1 MMSGRWWLAAQVTKR
16 LGFRA
21 TLYALIAVVT
31 AVLSIPIGRILPD
44 NLSNLVGTG
53 AVESIL
59 TIIAASMLAVTT
71 FSLSTLVSATTA
83 AATSGTPRAISLLLQ
98 DQTAQTALS
107 TFLGAFLFS
116 LVGLIALNTGL
127 YTGGARL
134 VLFAGTLAVVILVV
148 TMLLRWIGHLAG
160 LGQVGETIRRVAEAA
175 EAAYVNE
182 RSKPCLG
189 GRPLDEIPASA
200 MPIFHPQTGYVRHL
214 DIALL
219 SSAAETC
226 QMQLYV
232 VQRPGD
238 FCSPNRPILYLLP
251 DTTGTTI
258 LDDLKH
264 DLFRA
269 FAIGYA
275 RNFEQ
280 DPLFGLTALS
290 EIASHALSRGIN
302 DPGTAIDVIS
312 QLTRILGH
320 ESGKQSVEPLEPDC
334 PRVHVKKINADDYVE
349 AAFLAI
355 TRDGAGMVEVGLV
368 LQHALSALATG
379 EGYDFTQAARAMAKT
394 ALERGLATLAF
405 EDDRARLLAV
415 HDEESK
421 FGHLG

>member
-1 MMSGRWWLAAQVTKR
+1 MTSGRWWLAAQVTKR

-21 TLYALIAVVT
+21 TLYAVIAVVT
-31 AVLSIPIGRILPD
+31 AVLSIAIGPFIPD
-44 NLSNLVGTG
+44 SLSNMVGAS
-53 AVESIL
+53 AVDSIL

-98 DQTAQTALS
+98 DETAQSALS

-127 YTGGARL
+127 YSGGGRL
-134 VLFAGTLAVVILVV
+134 VLFVATLAVVILIV

-175 EAAYVNE
+175 ETAYVNE
-182 RSKPCLG
+182 RRKPCLG
-189 GRPLDEIPASA
+189 GLPLDDIPVNAV
-200 MPIFHPQTGYVRHL
+200 PIFHPQTGYVRHL
-214 DIALL
+214 DMGLL
-219 SSAAETC
+219 SSAAEAC
-226 QMQLYV
+226 QMQFYV

-238 FCSPNRPILYLLP
+238 FCSPNRPILYLLQ
-251 DTTGTTI
+251 DANGET
-258 LDDLKH
+258 DMENLKD

-269 FAIGYA
+269 FVIGPA
-275 RNFEQ
+275 RSFDQ

-290 EIASHALSRGIN
+290 EIASHALSPAIN

-320 ESGKQSVEPLEPDC
+320 ESGKQSVKPLEPDC
-334 PRVHVKKINADDYVE
+334 PRIHVKKTDADDYVK

-355 TRDGAGMVEVGLV
+355 SRDGAGMIEVGLV

-379 EGYDFTQAARAMAKT
+379 EGHDLTQAARAMAKT

-415 HDEESK
+415 HKDESK
-421 FGHLG
+421 YGHLG